1 MENKTNKF
9 IAGTILTGLMLLSNT
24 GYASLSDKFNK
35 YIGNDGT
42 HLSSIYILLGVIGVG
57 IIGKVLHHYFMREE
71 ERKVTNVKITPNAHH
86 RHHRPRPVVKKTS

>member
-1 MENKTNKF
+1 MENKTDKF
-9 IAGTILTGLMLLSNT
+9 IAGTILTGLMLWSNT
-24 GYASLSDKFNK
+24 GYASLGDKFNK